1 MTVNNIKTTSS
12 PSKTLS
18 GTRIPQICFQELYR
32 MVHTWF
38 SVTNSA
44 SSPTRSPSFGSSSGP
59 RGVKSR
65 DTLPLLTRDTSW
77 YKTLSSILWRTIV
90 TRENINELK
99 WITSNK
105 LNHIYYLLA
114 VSWRPFMSLLVKT
127 TAHGNFQS
135 NEKWTASFCRNIIP
149 RHFMEARPQKVKVA
163 MAGLHV
169 KTPRVCCFQSKSLLP
184 LSLRSL
190 LRYQKFVLN

>member
-105 LNHIYYLLA
+105 LNHIYYLLV

-135 NEKWTASFCRNIIP
+135 NEKWTASFCRNINTTS
-149 RHFMEARPQKVKVA
+149 FY
-163 MAGLHV
+163 GG
-169 KTPRVCCFQSKSLLP
+169 
-184 LSLRSL
+184 
-190 LRYQKFVLN
+190 